1 MNTFAEFVLA
11 NEPLNEPLYNLLKE
25 KIPEI
30 QEYNDI
36 NELPDLNSF
45 EEDKKHEKLLIVDDF
60 INLPKKDMKKIL
72 DYLIAGRKSSFTV
85 ICQSQN
91 YTSIP
96 KTIVRNIH
104 YFLLFRLNDNIS
116 INNIIRNHN
125 TDNVDKETFKKLYL
139 DATAEPLNFF
149 FLLDLRGKPETRLR
163 KNFTQFYNV
172 SIQ

>member
-1 MNTFAEFVLA
+1 MPKGKGLGQLKLSFN
-11 NEPLNEPLYNLLKE
+11 NLSLETATMPPNVK
-25 KIPEI
+25 
-30 QEYNDI
+30 DI
-36 NELPDLNSF
+36 
-45 EEDKKHEKLLIVDDF
+45 
-60 INLPKKDMKKIL
+60 
-72 DYLIAGRKSSFTV
+72 LIAGRKNSFTV

-91 YTSIP
+91 CTSIP

-149 FLLDLRGKPETRLR
+149 MLDLRGKPETRLR
-163 KNFTQFYNV
+163 KNFTQFYKV
-172 SIQ
+172 